1 MPDKLPDLWNVDLD
15 TLDSP
20 TLARLIDEVR
30 QDLDD
35 PPVAYNR
42 IHNRHNRG
50 GTNPRPTDPDDNP
63 RT

>member
-1 MPDKLPDLWNVDLD
+1 MADELPDLWDVDLD
-15 TLDSP
+15 TLESA

-50 GTNPRPTDPDDNP
+50 GTSPWPPDSDDNR